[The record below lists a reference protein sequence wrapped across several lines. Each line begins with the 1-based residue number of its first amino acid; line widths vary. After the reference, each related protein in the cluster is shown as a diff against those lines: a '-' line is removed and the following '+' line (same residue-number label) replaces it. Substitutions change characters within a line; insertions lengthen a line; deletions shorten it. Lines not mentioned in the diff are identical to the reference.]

1 MLGRMHVPPRTF
13 GNICCGG
20 AWLVS
25 LAGIVAVVM
34 MWLLVVEALPLSAIR
49 IGY

>member
-1 MLGRMHVPPRTF
+1 MLGGMHVPPSTF
-13 GNICCGG
+13 GHICCGG
-20 AWLVS
+20 AWLVC

-34 MWLLVVEALPLSAIR
+34 MWLVVVEALPLSTIR